1 MQWRRRR
8 QRRGR
13 GRGHLP
19 PSPCSRSSSPLE
31 SGTRWAQ
38 KQIEFVPFP
47 LSSLSRWRLLGTS
60 SLPPSFLSIITII
73 IIIIFLLFL
82 LLPLGRSVSPSPAC
96 QLGQIGVSKSAKEG
110 RRAPSPPPSPYVLMR
125 TLPSFPPSLTDLL
138 ADGVTSLARQGRGDR
153 RNGSAQKRRA
163 EWRNRESRWRRV
175 SDAADLIRCWTRRRA
190 RVRNEPRAIWP
201 ASDGA
206 RA

>member
-13 GRGHLP
+13 GHLP
-19 PSPCSRSSSPLE
+19 PSPCSRCSSSPLE

-60 SLPPSFLSIITII
+60 SLLSLHHYHHHHHNLPALPPPPAGPERVAISRLPARSNRRVKKREGRKEGT
-73 IIIIFLLFL
+73 
-82 LLPLGRSVSPSPAC
+82 LLPSLALRTYAYPS
-96 QLGQIGVSKSAKEG
+96 LH
-110 RRAPSPPPSPYVLMR
+110 
-125 TLPSFPPSLTDLL
+125 PSLTDLL

-190 RVRNEPRAIWP
+190 ARVRNDPRAIWP